1 MSDEVRDPRSFEP
14 PPWEADQ
21 FEELRRRREA
31 EQAVR
36 ERAERLAAEAGVQPA
51 ERGTESETETE
62 DAGKPPERVSRKTPR
77 TVDEGPDP
85 AEVDMMM
92 MGLAAEEPDVA
103 QPFRVVGFVIAAIV
117 ALVGAATTIAGIWG
131 LVAQAGR
138 GGVMGSLAAWVV
150 IAFGLL
156 LVAGGGWLTVL
167 SMKQRGA

>member
-1 MSDEVRDPRSFEP
+1 MGDEVRDPRSFEP

-36 ERAERLAAEAGVQPA
+36 ERAERLAAEAEAAEPKPGSEPA
-51 ERGTESETETE
+51 ENVPEPAPRG
-62 DAGKPPERVSRKTPR
+62 TPR
-77 TVDEGPDP
+77 TAETGPDP
-85 AEVDMMM
+85 AEVDLMM

-103 QPFRVVGFVIAAIV
+103 RPFRIMGFVVAAIV
-117 ALVGAATTIAGIWG
+117 AAVGAVTVIAGIWG
-131 LVAQAGR
+131 LVVQAGR

-156 LVAGGGWLTVL
+156 LVGGGGWLTVL
-167 SMKQRGA
+167 AMKQRGA